1 MWRTL
6 VQQEILNFWFKEST
20 SEQWFTKDSNFD
32 RQIKV
37 KFLKIVELAIIGK
50 LDDWA
55 NDPYSCLAL
64 IITLDQFPRNLFRNN
79 KLSFENDPKALKFCK
94 HAIENAFIE
103 QLAGEE
109 RLFALLPLIHSED
122 IKDHDLANKV
132 LEKYLLELPSFER
145 TKKAWN
151 DHTAVIKRFGHYPHR
166 NKILRRKSSE
176 EEIAFLKEP
185 NSSW

>member
-1 MWRTL
+1 MH
-6 VQQEILNFWFKEST
+6 QKILNFWFKEST

-94 HAIENAFIE
+94 HAINNNYIE
-103 QLAGEE
+103 TLINEE
-109 RLFALLPLIHSED
+109 RLFALLPLIHSEN
-122 IKDHDLANKV
+122 ISDHNIANQV
-132 LEKYLLELPSFER
+132 LEKYLSNLQSFER

-166 NKILRRKSSE
+166 NTVLGRESSE
-176 EEIAFLKEP
+176 KEIAFLKEP